1 MRVPANGKRGDGAG
15 LQPQPRKMASL
26 IDLLYGLYETIPG
39 LYEQKL
45 SKSAVCRLFQPA
57 RTNSIDAKLYHRVI
71 DAWVSKKIELGACI
85 VGRHPFRQ
93 GAAETAAGMFY
104 FSQATVCFWR

>member
-1 MRVPANGKRGDGAG
+1 
-15 LQPQPRKMASL
+15 MASL

-39 LYEQKL
+39 LYEHEL

-57 RTNSIDAKLYHRVI
+57 RSISIDAKLYHRVI